1 MDDERVDKI
10 LQRGEMIFEF
20 LGACAIILLILDCV
34 F

>member
-20 LGACAIILLILDCV
+20 LGGVCNYPANT
-34 F
+34 